1 VSSAGGEA
9 VTPERY
15 QQINELLDLVLKLEP
30 SQRPAYLDRVCA
42 GDEALR
48 REIESLLAVDAQAS
62 IGGEPLRSVWKMPAA
77 QTRELM
83 EDFYRRI
90 LVGQPRA
97 GALREAQ
104 LEMKKYPDPFFWG
117 VFICQDNPGPLPLH
131 ASV

>member
-30 SQRPAYLDRVCA
+30 SQRPAYHDRVCA

-48 REIESLLAVDAQAS
+48 REIESLLAADAQAS
-62 IGGEPLRSVWKMPAA
+62 IGGEPLCSVWKMPAA

-104 LEMKKYPDPFFWG
+104 LEMKKYHPFFWG
-117 VFICQDNPGPLPLH
+117 VFICQDDPGPLPLH